1 MMKNKLKEYIEPQ
14 MEVMAIAY
22 HAVLMESLIIDDGD
36 PITPAKSP
44 GFDFI
49 EEEEDFLQWEDQ
61 SDLLQEI

>member
-1 MMKNKLKEYIEPQ
+1 MMKNKLKEYIEPR

-22 HAVLMESLIIDDGD
+22 NAVLMESLIIDDGD

-44 GFDFI
+44 EFDFI
-49 EEEEDFLQWEDQ
+49 EEEDFLQWEDQ